1 MLNHAFAILIIGGV
15 ASCASQSV
23 APKSAAAD
31 ACSLASPPRDA
42 GVVSVHDKFAFVS
55 PKSLPASYTGC
66 QVMWDESG
74 SRQYVARFAGG
85 NLQEFSTY
93 PAPAEKDKTVQV
105 CRYASGKL
113 VTPPP
118 ADCPS
123 YDAMKGGIKVSASEP
138 QVPSARDPRK

>member
-1 MLNHAFAILIIGGV
+1 MLRQAFAILMIGGL
-15 ASCASQSV
+15 AACASQ
-23 APKSAAAD
+23 PPPPQGAAD
-31 ACSLASPPRDA
+31 ACALAKPPRDA
-42 GVVSVHDKFAFVS
+42 GVVSSHGAFAFVS

-66 QVMWDESG
+66 QVMWDETG
-74 SRQYVARFAGG
+74 SRQYVARFASGD
-85 NLQEFSTY
+85 LQEFSTY

-138 QVPSARDPRK
+138 QVPAARDPRK

>member
-1 MLNHAFAILIIGGV
+1 VIKYAFAALVVGL
-15 ASCASQSV
+15 AACASQSPPP
-23 APKSAAAD
+23 PKTSAD
-31 ACSLASPPRDA
+31 ACALATPPRDA

-66 QVMWDESG
+66 QVMWDEAG

-85 NLQEFSTY
+85 DLQEFSTY

-113 VTPPP
+113 LTPPP

-123 YDAMKGGIKVSASEP
+123 YEAMKGGIKVSASEP
-138 QVPSARDPRK
+138 QVPSARDPRR